1 MFPFA
6 KGAGFPFP
14 PIAAKG
20 WPMTKMTTTLLYG
33 RPPVVFDPPSGAV
46 QTSPL
51 IPDSAALEAQTP
63 GSADA
68 AMIYA
73 PPGVLERRYVLALA
87 LKALKVGGRLD
98 VMALKDK
105 GGSRLGKELKAFGLV
120 VAETAKAHHRR
131 CIVIRPEAAEVLDA
145 AIEAAIQAG
154 GPQFVPGL
162 EAWSQPGVF
171 AWDRVDAGSALLAS
185 HMPALKG
192 EGVDLG
198 CGYGALST
206 VVLRSPAVTKLKMVD
221 LDRRAIRAA
230 RENIQD
236 ERAKVWWSDARTLE
250 AGGDKDFVVSNP
262 PFHDGGA
269 EDRRL
274 GQAFIRKAAEL
285 LKKGGVAWI
294 VANRHLPYEA
304 ELNAAFKR
312 VRLVADSGGYKLF
325 EAVK

>member
-1 MFPFA
+1 M
-6 KGAGFPFP
+6 
-14 PIAAKG
+14 
-20 WPMTKMTTTLLYG
+20 TTLLYG
-33 RPPVVFDPPSGAV
+33 RPPVVFDPPGDAI

-51 IPDSAALEAQTP
+51 IPDSAALEAQAP

-68 AMIYA
+68 VMIYA
-73 PPGVLERRYVLALA
+73 PPGVLERRYTLALA
-87 LKALKVGGRLD
+87 LKALRPGGRLD
-98 VMALKDK
+98 VMAPKDK
-105 GGSRLGKELKAFGLV
+105 GGSRLGKELKAFGLD

-131 CIVIRPEAAEVLDA
+131 CIVIRPDTVDGLEA
-145 AIEAAIQAG
+145 AIEVG
-154 GPQFVPGL
+154 GPRIVPGL
-162 EAWSQPGVF
+162 EAWSQPGIF
-171 AWDRVDAGSALLAS
+171 AWDRIDPGSALLAQ
-185 HMPALKG
+185 HLPAMKG

-198 CGYGALST
+198 CGYGALAT
-206 VVLRSPAVTKLKMVD
+206 VALRSATVTKLKLVD
-221 LDRRAIRAA
+221 IDRRAIRAA
-230 RENIQD
+230 RQNID
-236 ERAKVWWSDARTLE
+236 DPRAKVWWADVRTLE
-250 AGGDKDFVVSNP
+250 ASGDKDFVISNP

-312 VRLVADSGGYKLF
+312 VRLVADAGGYKLF

>member
-1 MFPFA
+1 M
-6 KGAGFPFP
+6 
-14 PIAAKG
+14 
-20 WPMTKMTTTLLYG
+20 TTLLYG
-33 RPPVVFDPPSGAV
+33 RPPVVFDPPGTGEGGAT

-51 IPDSAALEAQTP
+51 IPDSAALEAQDP
-63 GSADA
+63 GSADTI
-68 AMIYA
+68 MIYA

-87 LKALKVGGRLD
+87 LRALKVGGRLD
-98 VMALKDK
+98 VMAPKDK
-105 GGSRLGKELKAFGLV
+105 GGSRLGKELKVFGV
-120 VAETAKAHHRR
+120 EVAETAKAHHRR
-131 CIVIRPEAAEVLDA
+131 CIVFKPETAEGLDA
-145 AIEAAIQAG
+145 AIDAAIAAG

-162 EAWSQPGVF
+162 EAWSQPGIF
-171 AWDRVDAGSALLAS
+171 AWDRIDAGSALLAE
-185 HMPALKG
+185 HLPPMKG

-198 CGYGALST
+198 CGYGALSIVT
-206 VVLRSPAVTKLKMVD
+206 LRSPAVTKLKLVD

-230 RENIQD
+230 RENVTD

-250 AGGDKDFVVSNP
+250 AKGDKDFVVSNP

-285 LKKGGVAWI
+285 LKKGGVAWV

-312 VRLVADSGGYKLF
+312 VRLVAEAGGYKLF